1 MSDAEQLTLV
11 AIEHGCYLVTRVR
24 DGEKATY
31 TVDPNRMSCTCVSGS
46 HGRVCRH
53 LKAVLARL
61 EGRAK
66 IA

>member
-1 MSDAEQLTLV
+1 MSEQETIELV
-11 AIEHGCYLVTRVR
+11 AIEHGRYLVHRTR
-24 DGEKATY
+24 DGEQVTY

-61 EGRAK
+61 EGREPTW
-66 IA
+66 